1 MANRRMFSLDVVDTD
16 RFLEMPVTTQAL
28 YFHLGMR
35 ADDDGF
41 VSSPKRITTLVGCNE
56 DDLKLLIAKQFVIP
70 FESGVLVISDWNVN
84 NWVRPDRKHETR
96 FTEEKKM
103 LSIRDDI
110 YVLVKGIQPN
120 DNQMTTERHTEDRL
134 GKDRLGKVSINYQL
148 IADMYNDTCVSFPKV
163 TKLSDQRKKA
173 IKARLKNYTLE
184 DFRKVFEM
192 AEASSFL
199 KGQNKRN
206 WSATFDWLISDGNMA
221 KVLDGN
227 YLDNNSSP
235 QAENYDFELP
245 DYTKQYKTL
254 PDVPDGPFGT

>member
-70 FESGVLVISDWNVN
+70 FESGIVVISDWNVN

-110 YVLVKGIQPN
+110 YVLVKDIQPN
-120 DNQMTTERHTEDRL
+120 DNQMTTERHTEVRL
-134 GKDRLGKVSINYQL
+134 GKDSIDKSNIYSANFDAFWKVY
-148 IADMYNDTCVSFPKV
+148 P
-163 TKLSDQRKKA
+163 RKKEKA
-173 IKARLKNYTLE
+173 KAYKAYNARLKDGFSDDELLKAATAY
-184 DFRKVFEM
+184 
-192 AEASSFL
+192 AEECKS
-199 KGQNKRN
+199 RN
-206 WSATFDWLISDGNMA
+206 TEERYIKLGATFLSANTPFEDYLKEGEEDGQSIAQRKENVPE
-221 KVLDGN
+221 KRGTWGRCTLD
-227 YLDNNSSP
+227 L
-235 QAENYDFELP
+235 
-245 DYTKQYKTL
+245 
-254 PDVPDGPFGT
+254 